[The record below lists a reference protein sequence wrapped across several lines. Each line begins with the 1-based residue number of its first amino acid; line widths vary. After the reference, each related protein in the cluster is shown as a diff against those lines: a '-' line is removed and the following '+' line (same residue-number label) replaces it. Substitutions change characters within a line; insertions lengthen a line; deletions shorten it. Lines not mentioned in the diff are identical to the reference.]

1 MIEEAI
7 MDTKTNKMHRIKL
20 EIAKQIRHLM
30 RPEIAEL
37 YK

>member
-7 MDTKTNKMHRIKL
+7 IDPKSNKSHRIKV
-20 EIAKQIRHLM
+20 EISKQIRHLM

-37 YK
+37 YR